1 MVQHGDLRQ
10 PRETGCSSIS
20 AQDAAIELAG
30 RDGCQPLPQQAGLNR
45 LDLGSFPRR
54 NDAHD
59 DERQAQPR
67 MRDRFSSTE
76 ESFETGGLML
86 GLMQNRPLLIS
97 NLVDYVATW
106 HAETEIVS
114 RDPAG
119 VMHRSNYGQVVA
131 RAKRVAGALRA
142 LGLGQGDRVA
152 TLAWNSWRH
161 LELYYGVTCSGCVL
175 HTVNPRLFH
184 EQLVY
189 IINHAENGYVF
200 FDPDFKPLVE
210 QLAPH
215 LPLVRGW
222 IALCYETLLANAS
235 PDYAWPQL
243 DENTACTLCYTSG
256 TTGNPKGVLYSHRS
270 TVLHAFAACAADGF
284 ALSAKDSILV
294 IVPLFHANA
303 WSLPFSAAM
312 CGAKLVL
319 PGPRLDPE
327 SIYLLLEQEGCTK
340 AGGIPTI
347 WLNFL
352 AYIENNRAK
361 LDLSKLK
368 LKLVFSG
375 GTAAPRATIEKFR
388 DLLGVFLLHAWGM
401 TETSPLVTLGSPL
414 SRHDGAT
421 QSEIVDMQVKQGRQV
436 SGVELRLVGENGES
450 LPHDGKSIGQLKVRG
465 NWVISG
471 YFKGEGGKVVDD
483 DGWFGTGDVATINP
497 DGYVQLTDRLKDVIK
512 SGGEW
517 ISSIEIENL
526 VVSHPDVFEAAVIAI
541 PHPKWQERPLLLVQP
556 KPGAKPTKESIL
568 EFLSTRIA
576 KWWMPEDVIFVESLP
591 HTATGKLL
599 KTELR
604 AKYGGQIAVAG

>member
-1 MVQHGDLRQ
+1 M
-10 PRETGCSSIS
+10 
-20 AQDAAIELAG
+20 
-30 RDGCQPLPQQAGLNR
+30 
-45 LDLGSFPRR
+45 
-54 NDAHD
+54 
-59 DERQAQPR
+59 
-67 MRDRFSSTE
+67 
-76 ESFETGGLML
+76 
-86 GLMQNRPLLIS
+86 
-97 NLVDYVATW
+97 
-106 HAETEIVS
+106 
-114 RDPAG
+114 
-119 VMHRSNYGQVVA
+119 
-131 RAKRVAGALRA
+131 
-142 LGLGQGDRVA
+142 
-152 TLAWNSWRH
+152 
-161 LELYYGVTCSGCVL
+161 L
-175 HTVNPRLFH
+175 HTVNPRLFI

-200 FDPDFKPLVE
+200 FDPDFTPLVE
-210 QLAPH
+210 QLAPQ

-222 IALCYETLLANAS
+222 IALCDERDMPPTKVGNLLCYETLLANVSA
-235 PDYAWPQL
+235 DHEWPL
-243 DENTACTLCYTSG
+243 FDENTACTLCYTSG

-270 TVLHAFAACAADGF
+270 TVLHAFAACAVDGL

-294 IVPLFHANA
+294 VVPLFHANA

-319 PGPRLDPE
+319 PGPKLDPE
-327 SIYLLLEQEGCTK
+327 SIYMLLEQEGCTK

-352 AYIENNRAK
+352 AYVENNRAK

-401 TETSPLVTLGSPL
+401 TETSPIVTLGAPL
-414 SRHDGAT
+414 ASHEGAT
-421 QSEIVDMQVKQGRQV
+421 PDEIVDMQAKQGRQIF
-436 SGVELRLVGENGES
+436 GVELRVADERGKP
-450 LPHDGKSIGQLKVRG
+450 LPCDGKTVGQLKVRG

-471 YFKGEGGKVVDD
+471 YFKGEGGKVMDD

-526 VVSHPDVFEAAVIAI
+526 AVSHPDVFEAAVIAI
-541 PHPKWQERPLLLVQP
+541 PHPTWQERPLLLVQP
-556 KPGAKPTKESIL
+556 KPGTHPTKESIL
-568 EFLSTRIA
+568 DFLSTRIA
-576 KWWMPEDVIFVESLP
+576 KWWMPDDVIFVESLP

-604 AKYGGQIAVAG
+604 KKYGGQLAVAG

>member
-1 MVQHGDLRQ
+1 MEG
-10 PRETGCSSIS
+10 T
-20 AQDAAIELAG
+20 
-30 RDGCQPLPQQAGLNR
+30 N
-45 LDLGSFPRR
+45 
-54 NDAHD
+54 
-59 DERQAQPR
+59 
-67 MRDRFSSTE
+67 
-76 ESFETGGLML
+76 ML
-86 GLMQNRPLLIS
+86 GLMQNKPLLIS
-97 NLVDYVATW
+97 DLVDYVSTW
-106 HAETEIVS
+106 HPETEIVS
-114 RDPAG
+114 RDPKG
-119 VMHRSNYGQVVA
+119 VMHRSNYRQIA
-131 RAKRVAGALRA
+131 TRAKRLANALTS
-142 LGLGQGDRVA
+142 LGVGPGDRVA

-161 LELYYGVTCSGCVL
+161 LEIYYGVTCSGRVL
-175 HTVNPRLFH
+175 HTVNPRLFI

-189 IINHAENGYVF
+189 IINHAEDGYIF
-200 FDPDFKPLVE
+200 FDPDFTALVE
-210 QLAPH
+210 QLAPK

-222 IALCYETLLANAS
+222 IALCDEKDMPTVKFSNLLCFETLLANAS
-235 PDYAWPQL
+235 PEFEWPQF

-294 IVPLFHANA
+294 VVPLFHANA

-319 PGPRLDPE
+319 PGPKLDPE

-352 AYIENNRAK
+352 AYVENNRSK

-375 GTAAPRATIEKFR
+375 GTAAPRATIEKFH

-401 TETSPLVTLGSPL
+401 TETSPLVTLGMPL
-414 SRHDGAT
+414 ASHEHAT
-421 QSEIVDMQVKQGRQV
+421 PDEIVDMQVKQGRQV
-436 SGVELRLVGENGES
+436 FGVELRLADEQGKP
-450 LPHDGKSIGQLKVRG
+450 LPRDGKTVGQLKVRG

-471 YFKGEGGKVVDD
+471 YFKGEGGKVMDD
-483 DGWFGTGDVATINP
+483 HGWFGTGDVATISA

-526 VVSHPDVFEAAVIAI
+526 AVSHPDVFEAAVIAI

-556 KPGAKPTKESIL
+556 KPGAHPTKDSIL

-576 KWWMPEDVIFVESLP
+576 KWWMPDDVIFVESLP

-604 AKYGGQIAVAG
+604 ARYGGQLAVAG